1 MGGAYGIGFG
11 VQLIFGFVATATTFK
26 ITTFVLLA
34 LVIGL
39 FIVNEITISIIR
51 KNN

>member
-11 VQLIFGFVATATTFK
+11 VQLIFGYVATATTFE

-34 LVIGL
+34 LVVAL
-39 FIVNEITISIIR
+39 FIVNELTISIVR
-51 KNN
+51 KK